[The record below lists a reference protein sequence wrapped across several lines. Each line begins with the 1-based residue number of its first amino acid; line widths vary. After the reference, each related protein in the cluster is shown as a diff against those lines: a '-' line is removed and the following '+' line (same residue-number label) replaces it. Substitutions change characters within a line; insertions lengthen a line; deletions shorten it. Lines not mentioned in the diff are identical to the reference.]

1 MEKQYEK
8 INYIFLWRQN
18 DWGLF
23 KRRNEALLLELSLR
37 DSVESVLHIEPLTP
51 KGIIGLVVRWW
62 QARDDSVRRIYRLH
76 FKKLFSVSPCWSRE
90 KKGLRAQYICTLYLG
105 QGRAKKTSNF

>member
-1 MEKQYEK
+1 MAKQCEK

-51 KGIIGLVVRWW
+51 KGIIGLIVRWW
-62 QARDDSVRRIYRLH
+62 QTKDASVKQVYRLH
-76 FKKLFSVSPCWSRE
+76 FKKAFLARQCWSRE
-90 KKGLRAQYICTLYLG
+90 RKRFSCTVYSYFIPGIGLR
-105 QGRAKKTSNF
+105 

>member
-1 MEKQYEK
+1 MENKYEK

-76 FKKLFSVSPCWSRE
+76 FKKSFFP
-90 KKGLRAQYICTLYLG
+90 
-105 QGRAKKTSNF
+105 